1 VTGVKSGFKAAGKG
15 FGLGLY
21 DGISGLVT
29 QPVKG
34 AQEGGVT
41 GFVGGFFKGI
51 GGVACKPAAGERLP
65 SFLPCFDG
73 V

>member
-1 VTGVKSGFKAAGKG
+1 MLTCKG

-34 AQEGGVT
+34 AQQGGAL
-41 GFVGGFFKGI
+41 GFMKGFGKGI
-51 GGVACKPAAGERLP
+51 GGAVCKPASGTKPVINFIVTRADNGSRI
-65 SFLPCFDG
+65 
-73 V
+73 